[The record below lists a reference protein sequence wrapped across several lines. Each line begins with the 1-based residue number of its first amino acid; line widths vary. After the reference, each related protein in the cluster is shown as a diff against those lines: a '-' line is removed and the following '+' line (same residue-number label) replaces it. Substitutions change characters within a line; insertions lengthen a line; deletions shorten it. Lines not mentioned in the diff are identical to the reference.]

1 MNPNASFTKF
11 PILKKMRGEMR
22 TTQQPQQQAK
32 YRKIRS
38 FIPQQS
44 ARAPTRTDL
53 ETEYGKDVV
62 EFFSHKHKEST
73 TKSLL
78 SVHKGFLFLANRL
91 DPADCEKYGITHVL
105 QLTSEVDTSKFAG
118 EVDFFELLPEG
129 VDVEDF
135 VEVATGFIQSVA
147 QEVRYHS

>member
-1 MNPNASFTKF
+1 MNPNASFTKL
-11 PILKKMRGEMR
+11 PTLENMYGQMR
-22 TTQQPQQQAK
+22 TTQQPQQQGNS
-32 YRKIRS
+32 RS
-38 FIPQQS
+38 LIPQQN
-44 ARAPTRTDL
+44 ARPPTISDL
-53 ETEYGKDVV
+53 ETEYGKDLV
-62 EFFSHKHKEST
+62 EFFSHKHKETT

-78 SVHKGFLFLANRL
+78 SVRKDFLFLANRL

-105 QLTSEVDTSKFAG
+105 QLTSEVDTSKVG
-118 EVDFFELLPEG
+118 REVDFFELLPEG